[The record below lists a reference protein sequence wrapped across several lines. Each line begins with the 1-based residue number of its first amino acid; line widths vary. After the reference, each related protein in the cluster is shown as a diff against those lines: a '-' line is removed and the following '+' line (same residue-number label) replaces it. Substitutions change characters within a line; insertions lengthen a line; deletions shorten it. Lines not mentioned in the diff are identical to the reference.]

1 MKLTTRGRYAVSAL
15 AELARRGEGACV
27 CLADIA
33 EAQGLSTA
41 YLEQVFQPL
50 RSAGLVCGARG
61 RGGGYKL
68 CRAAADIDI
77 LSVVEAVGE
86 TFDATACAG
95 RADCRDGEQCDT
107 HDFWTGLSEHV
118 RDYLRCKSLADL
130 ATAPAR
136 NARQIVQ
143 FEAA

>member
-15 AELARRGEGACV
+15 AELARRGDGACV

-33 EAQGLSTA
+33 QAQGLSTA

-61 RGGGYKL
+61 RGGGYTL
-68 CRAAADIDI
+68 CRPAADIDI
-77 LSVVEAVGE
+77 LSIVEAVGE

-95 RADCRDGEQCDT
+95 RADCRDGTQCDT
-107 HDFWTGLSEHV
+107 HDFWSGLSEHV
-118 RDYLRCKSLADL
+118 RGYLRAKSLAQL
-130 ATAPAR
+130 AALPAADDVR
-136 NARQIVQ
+136 VVE

>member
-1 MKLTTRGRYAVSAL
+1 MKLTTRGRYAVAAL

-27 CLADIA
+27 CLSEIA

-50 RSAGLVCGARG
+50 RSAGLICGARG

-68 CRAAADIDI
+68 CKPVGDIDI
-77 LSVVEAVGE
+77 LSIVEAVGE

-95 RADCRDGEQCDT
+95 RADCHDGEQCDT
-107 HDFWTGLSEHV
+107 HEFWTGLSTHV
-118 RDYLRCKSLADL
+118 RSYLRGKSLADL
-130 ATAPAR
+130 VAMPRRDALR
-136 NARQIVQ
+136 VIE

>member
-1 MKLTTRGRYAVSAL
+1 MKLTMRGRYAVAAL
-15 AELARRGEGACV
+15 AELARRGDGACV

-33 EAQGLSTA
+33 EAQGLSAA

-50 RSAGLVCGARG
+50 RSAGFVCGARG
-61 RGGGYKL
+61 RGGGYTL
-68 CRAAADIDI
+68 CRPAADIDI
-77 LSVVEAVGE
+77 LSIVEAVGE

-118 RDYLRCKSLADL
+118 RAYLRGQSLADI
-130 ATAPAR
+130 AAMPKQSST
-136 NARQIVQ
+136 QVVQ